1 MNHNLN
7 IHMYKLDELL
17 GLFDL
22 TERITPNDL
31 KQAKKKVLMLHPDKS
46 KLDSEYFLF
55 YKKALDIIVE
65 FYETQNKMNTPDE
78 STNTDY
84 SPTTKDHSWNKSTDK
99 KIHQIVNDMSKK
111 DFHSQFN
118 ELFDKNMRKEPTPDI
133 NQWFRENDPLYQIEE
148 NAGKNMSAT
157 LEKVKKQ
164 TSSLAIYK
172 GVQTLH
178 SGSGSRLYEPDADE
192 ISQEYVSCD
201 PFSKLK
207 FDDLRKVHK
216 DQTVF
221 AVSESDFDKMPKY
234 ASVDQYNRARTEA
247 NAKPM
252 EKNEAEKMMS
262 FQEQERQKIIMK
274 REYEAKL
281 ESMKYAEKNKS
292 VLSTFLRIT

>member
-1 MNHNLN
+1 MDHNLN

-46 KLDSEYFLF
+46 KLGPEYFLF
-55 YKKALDIIVE
+55 YKKALDVIVE

-78 STNTDY
+78 TTNIDY
-84 SPTTKDHSWNKSTDK
+84 SPIAHLNKSTDK
-99 KIHQIVNDMSKK
+99 KIHQIVNDMSKE

-118 ELFDKNMRKEPTPDI
+118 ELFDKNMLKPGPDI
-133 NQWFRENDPLYQIEE
+133 NQWFRENNPLYQFE
-148 NAGKNMSAT
+148 NAGNMSVA

-164 TSSLAIYK
+164 TNALAIYK

-178 SGSGSRLYEPDADE
+178 SGSGTRLYEPDADE

-207 FDDLRKVHK
+207 YDDLRKVHK

-221 AVSESDFDKMPKY
+221 AVSESDFDKMTKY
-234 ASVDQYNRARTEA
+234 ASVEEYNRTRVDTS
-247 NAKPM
+247 PM
-252 EKNEAEKMMS
+252 EKSEAEKIIS
-262 FQEQERQKIIMK
+262 LQEQERQKMIMK